1 MSWLHHR
8 NRRRARPLVYESAVS
23 KTTSGWTLVGVQ
35 ALLLLAL
42 FVAPARRGL
51 AQLWPP
57 DAAAIIGV
65 LLMAMG
71 VVIGLLAARTLSSA
85 LTPTPVPRAGEGLR
99 TSGVYAWVRHPI
111 YFAWV
116 LMVFA
121 APRMTSGRLL
131 FAVISTT
138 YLVVAIPYEERGL
151 RAEFG
156 EPYAAYQRQV
166 RWRIVPGIW

>member
-1 MSWLHHR
+1 M
-8 NRRRARPLVYESAVS
+8 S

-111 YFAWV
+111 YTAV
-116 LMVFA
+116 LLAALGYTVAVGGRWQLLTTALLAVFFVAKSRWEDSLLA
-121 APRMTSGRLL
+121 AEHG
-131 FAVISTT
+131 AQW
-138 YLVVAIPYEERGL
+138 EE
-151 RAEFG
+151 
-156 EPYAAYQRQV
+156 YQRSTSALIP
-166 RWRIVPGIW
+166 RPPR